1 LNLEKLVLPLEV
13 NGAAFNTGIKAA
25 VAGATAL
32 VAAMGVAIK
41 ATFDWA
47 QELDSI
53 TDVLDV
59 TDTTAAALNFTLR
72 KSGVATE
79 VATKAFVILNKGLV
93 DAKGKLDATGK
104 ALKEWGINVFDA
116 NGVLK
121 DQTTLI
127 NDVAQK
133 YGELGTQQ
141 EKVNFLTEVFGRSGA
156 ELVDFFDT
164 LAADGGIDAVT
175 KKVEALGLAIDPNR
189 YEKFNRNL
197 EELKMIGLAL
207 AVGFTEKVMPAL
219 EKFLGW
225 FTKFASNPS
234 VAGFAKGIDAIVGGA
249 IQGMADKIH
258 LWVGSGGPQELSDSI
273 VSWIENIG
281 TGGEVESKALTAAQN
296 LVEALARAFTSI
308 DWASI
313 DAALDVWDAKIL
325 ETFDVWDAQ
334 ILATF
339 DEWDAAILAKLD
351 EWDAATLAKFDEW
364 NVAVNTSISAGL
376 TQVDQSFANW
386 SISTWGKVVAWAA
399 SVDQAFANW
408 SIRTMG
414 AIKAWAAT
422 TIGQIVAWGASLIAT
437 ISAALTA
444 FAIFCE
450 NKLRDVSKA
459 FFNAGVRWAS
469 QAAAGFLNNMATIAG
484 AVQRIVDEVNKIL
497 KKIQTSFSFSF
508 NWGSGPTPPG
518 NNPPGGGGGGGGGGG
533 CFVAGTLV
541 TMADGSLVR
550 IEDVKAGDIVLS
562 WHNGEMIPA
571 EVEKPLHHP
580 KEDAPALIVLN
591 GRLVGTPEHLIYT
604 DGDWLPLGFLKVG
617 DAIQID
623 GKPAKVETLQRKY
636 GFVPVYNLETKHE
649 SHNYIANGVLV
660 HNAKN
665 TMNAAGGSFMI
676 PQSAGWEGFNL
687 GNMGTVSG
695 GEAIRITPRGQNE
708 TMELGSSTIAE
719 LVSALAPA
727 IAQAT
732 IKASQSV

>member
-1 LNLEKLVLPLEV
+1 VLPLEV

-25 VAGATAL
+25 VAGAAAL

-104 ALKEWGINVFDA
+104 ALKNWGVNVFDA

-175 KKVEALGLAIDPNR
+175 EKVEALGLAIDPNR

-207 AVGFTEKVMPAL
+207 AVGFTERVMPAL

-225 FTKFASNPS
+225 FTKFAKT
-234 VAGFAKGIDAIVGGA
+234 GDLKGLVKDLDSFVGGV
-249 IQGMADKIH
+249 IQGMADRIH
-258 LWVGSGGPQELSDSI
+258 LWVGSGGPEELSNAI
-273 VSWIENIG
+273 VSWIEKIG
-281 TGGEVESKALTAAQN
+281 TGEGIESKTLMAAQN
-296 LVEALARAFTSI
+296 LIEALARAFMRI

-325 ETFDVWDAQ
+325 
-334 ILATF
+334 ATF
-339 DEWDAAILAKLD
+339 DEWDAAILTTFD
-351 EWDAATLAKFDEW
+351 EWDAAINAKTSETLAE
-364 NVAVNTSISAGL
+364 
-376 TQVDQSFANW
+376 VDQSFANW
-386 SISTWGKVVAWAA
+386 SISTWGKVQQWAA
-399 SVDQAFANW
+399 NLDTTFASWSV
-408 SIRTMG
+408 RTM
-414 AIKAWAAT
+414 ASIKLWVAQTVA
-422 TIGQIVAWGASLIAT
+422 QIVAWGATMISTASAT
-437 ISAALTA
+437 LNG
-444 FAIFCE
+444 FATFMD
-450 NKLRDVSKA
+450 NKLRDISKT
-459 FFNAGVRWAS
+459 FFNAGIRWAS
-469 QAAAGFLNNMATIAG
+469 QAAAGFLNNMGAITG
-484 AVQRIVDEVNKIL
+484 AVSRIVDEINKIL
-497 KKIQTSFSFSF
+497 KKIITSFTLSVNIPSFL
-508 NWGSGPTPPG
+508 
-518 NNPPGGGGGGGGGGG
+518 GGGGGGGNTGGGSGTGGGGGGG
-533 CFVAGTLV
+533 CFIAGTLV
-541 TMADGSLVR
+541 TLANGSLVR
-550 IEDVKAGDIVLS
+550 IEDIRAGDIVLS

-649 SHNYIANGVLV
+649 SHNYFANGVLV

>member
-25 VAGATAL
+25 VAGAAAL

-104 ALKEWGINVFDA
+104 ALKNWGVNVFDA

-175 KKVEALGLAIDPNR
+175 EKVEALGLAIDPNR

-207 AVGFTEKVMPAL
+207 AVGFTERVMPAL

-225 FTKFASNPS
+225 FTKFAKT
-234 VAGFAKGIDAIVGGA
+234 GDLKGLVKDLDSFVGGV
-249 IQGMADKIH
+249 IQGMADRIH
-258 LWVGSGGPQELSDSI
+258 LWVGSGGPEELSNAI
-273 VSWIENIG
+273 VSWIEKIG
-281 TGGEVESKALTAAQN
+281 TGEGIESKTLMAAQN
-296 LVEALARAFTSI
+296 LIEALARAFMRI

-325 ETFDVWDAQ
+325 
-334 ILATF
+334 ATF
-339 DEWDAAILAKLD
+339 DEWDAAILTTFD
-351 EWDAATLAKFDEW
+351 EWDAAINAKTSETLAE
-364 NVAVNTSISAGL
+364 
-376 TQVDQSFANW
+376 VDQSFANW
-386 SISTWGKVVAWAA
+386 SISTWGKVQQWAA
-399 SVDQAFANW
+399 NLDTTFASWSV
-408 SIRTMG
+408 RTM
-414 AIKAWAAT
+414 ASIKLWVAQTVA
-422 TIGQIVAWGASLIAT
+422 QIVAWGATMISTASAT
-437 ISAALTA
+437 LNG
-444 FAIFCE
+444 FATFMD
-450 NKLRDVSKA
+450 NKLRDISKT
-459 FFNAGVRWAS
+459 FFNAGIRWAS
-469 QAAAGFLNNMATIAG
+469 QAAAGFLNNMGAITG
-484 AVQRIVDEVNKIL
+484 AVSRIVDEINKIL
-497 KKIQTSFSFSF
+497 KKIITSFTLSVNIPSFL
-508 NWGSGPTPPG
+508 
-518 NNPPGGGGGGGGGGG
+518 GGGGGGGNTGGGSGTGGGGGGG
-533 CFVAGTLV
+533 CFIAGTLV
-541 TMADGSLVR
+541 TLANGSLVR
-550 IEDVKAGDIVLS
+550 IEDIRAGDIVLS

-649 SHNYIANGVLV
+649 SHNYFANGVLV

>member
-25 VAGATAL
+25 VAGAAAL

-296 LVEALARAFTSI
+296 LVEALARAFMRI

-325 ETFDVWDAQ
+325 
-334 ILATF
+334 ATF
-339 DEWDAAILAKLD
+339 DEWDAAILTTFD
-351 EWDAATLAKFDEW
+351 EWDAAINAKTSETLAE
-364 NVAVNTSISAGL
+364 
-376 TQVDQSFANW
+376 VDQSFANW
-386 SISTWGKVVAWAA
+386 SISTWGKVQQWAA
-399 SVDQAFANW
+399 NLDVTFAGWSV
-408 SIRTMG
+408 RTMA
-414 AIKAWAAT
+414 AIKLWVAQTVA
-422 TIGQIVAWGASLIAT
+422 QIVAWGATMISTASAT
-437 ISAALTA
+437 LNG
-444 FAIFCE
+444 FATFMD
-450 NKLRDVSKA
+450 NKLRDISKT
-459 FFNAGVRWAS
+459 FFNAGIRWAS
-469 QAAAGFLNNMATIAG
+469 QAAAGFLNNMGAITG
-484 AVQRIVDEVNKIL
+484 AVSRIVDEINKIL
-497 KKIQTSFSFSF
+497 KKIITSFTLSVNIPSFL
-508 NWGSGPTPPG
+508 
-518 NNPPGGGGGGGGGGG
+518 GGGGGGGGNTGGGPGTGGGGGG
-533 CFVAGTLV
+533 CFIAGTLV
-541 TMADGSLVR
+541 TLYG
-550 IEDVKAGDIVLS
+550 
-562 WHNGEMIPA
+562 GE
-571 EVEKPLHHP
+571 EKPIEKIQVGDVVRSYDGGTVYVGATVTEIFHHP

-591 GRLVGTPEHLIYT
+591 GILTGTPEHLIYT
-604 DGDWLPLGFLKVG
+604 NGDWLPLGFLKIG

-623 GKPAKVETLQRKY
+623 GMPAKVETLERRY
-636 GFVPVYNLETKHE
+636 GFVPVYNLHTAHE
-649 SHNYIANGVLV
+649 SHNYYASGVLV